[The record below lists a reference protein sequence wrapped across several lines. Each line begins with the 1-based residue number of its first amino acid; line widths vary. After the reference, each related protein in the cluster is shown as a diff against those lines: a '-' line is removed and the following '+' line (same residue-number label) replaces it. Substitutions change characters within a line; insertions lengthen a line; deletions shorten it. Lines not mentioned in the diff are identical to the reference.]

1 MTENTTIDNTAE
13 NTTTVILTKE
23 KKQRKPFVAF
33 PLVKVF
39 SFLGVLI
46 FAAGVLLGIYA
57 AVGIGEQGLY
67 TTADP
72 NKIIIE
78 EFEHIATS
86 NYYQVA
92 SYLMNDET
100 DMADSFLEN
109 RNIMAMEIEKEG
121 EDGKYYSFVYVRNG
135 YENANLTEALLF
147 NGKEGTSK
155 WKIYVIPK
163 LNECEDSYYNSN
175 FRINLEY
182 RFRYYVLAGIAV
194 SAILFLVCATVFVCG
209 IGVSYET
216 GRVEESIFTKI
227 PFDIAALLFIFAEVC
242 LFSLMVSNLDAE
254 TAVVAGVLF
263 VTLFLIA
270 LINFIHR
277 AKLKN
282 IFKSTLCYKI
292 VVLFA
297 KMNMKISVIWKAV
310 LAFSVILFVEL
321 IGSLCIAG
329 MVGEPAVVLL
339 LFLAIIFEKSIIY
352 PIALYIV
359 LMIRQLFYAGEKLAE
374 GDTDYKVN
382 LAGFFGIYKK
392 HAENLNN
399 LSGVVNNAV
408 EERLK
413 SERMKTELIT
423 NVSHDLKTP
432 LTSVINY
439 SDLINAEAA
448 SYDGTQDPSE
458 SMEKISEY
466 SEVLNRQSNKLKRL
480 LDDLVEVS
488 KASTGN
494 MELVMEKLDVA
505 TIISQALGEYE
516 ERFIEKQLETIT
528 LIPEED
534 LYIKADSRK
543 LWRVVDN
550 LLQNIYKYSLP
561 STRVFIETKETDG
574 KINIVFKNTS
584 RDIITI
590 SPDELTER
598 FTRNDE
604 SRHQEGNGL
613 GLAIAKTMTE
623 AMNGKFKIGVDG
635 DLFKVTLTFDK
646 ESVPAVADAE
656 AEIEAAAEADANL

>member
-13 NTTTVILTKE
+13 NVVKN
-23 KKQRKPFVAF
+23 KKTRRPFVAF

-57 AVGIGEQGLY
+57 AVGIGQQGLY

-72 NKIIIE
+72 NKVIIE
-78 EFEHIATS
+78 EFEQIATA

-121 EDGKYYSFVYVRNG
+121 EDGKYYSYVYVRNG
-135 YENANLTEALLF
+135 YENANLTEAFLF
-147 NGKEGTSK
+147 KGHEGTSK

-163 LNECEDSYYNSN
+163 LNECEDSYYNSY

-209 IGVSYET
+209 IGLSYET
-216 GRVEESIFTKI
+216 GKVEESIFTKI

-242 LFSLMVSNLDAE
+242 LFGLMVSNFDAE
-254 TAVVAGVLF
+254 TVVVAGVLF

-292 VVLFA
+292 CVLFA

-310 LAFSVILFVEL
+310 LAFIVILFVEL

-352 PIALYIV
+352 PILLYIV

-382 LAGFFGIYKK
+382 LSGFFGIYKK

-399 LSGVVNNAV
+399 LSGAVNNAV

-439 SDLINAEAA
+439 SDLINTEAA
-448 SYDGTQDPSE
+448 SFDENTDAAE
-458 SMEKISEY
+458 SMGKIAEY
-466 SEVLNRQSNKLKRL
+466 SEVLNRQSGKLKRL
-480 LDDLVEVS
+480 LDDLVEIS
-488 KASTGN
+488 KASSGN
-494 MELVMEKLDVA
+494 MELQMDL
-505 TIISQALGEYE
+505 SQALGEYE
-516 ERFIEKQLETIT
+516 ERFEEKGLEAIA
-528 LIPEED
+528 LIPEEN

-561 STRVFIETKETDG
+561 STRVFVETKEADG
-574 KINIVFKNTS
+574 KINIIFKNTS
-584 RDIITI
+584 KDIITI

-623 AMNGKFKIGVDG
+623 AMNGKFKIEVDG
-635 DLFKVTLTFDK
+635 DLFKAILIFDK
-646 ESVPAVADAE
+646 ESAPFMADAE
-656 AEIEAAAEADANL
+656 AEIEAVAEAEADANL